1 MSMNDFRRMALAMD
15 QRVRQLRQEGV
26 GGQELIHRM
35 VGHLPDLQKIWV
47 GTNDEQ
53 LAQLC
58 QDYPGFYQYASL
70 MEEGAEAQRANPN
83 PKYQDLPEL
92 NDPLKQLLAALLTDA
107 ATLEYGYQK
116 LLNSVRGPGSRSLLD
131 ELNKRYRTWDRNR
144 ERFFLEVKESGV
156 PDRSIEV
163 LNPLV
168 NQLSERITQLKKRA
182 FAR

>member
-1 MSMNDFRRMALAMD
+1 MSMKDFRSIALSID
-15 QRVRQLRQEGV
+15 QRARQLGQDGV
-26 GGQELIHRM
+26 SGQELIHRM

-47 GTNDEQ
+47 GATDEQ
-53 LAQLC
+53 LATLC
-58 QDYPGFYQYASL
+58 EEYPGFYQYASL

-92 NDPLKQLLAALLTDA
+92 NDALKQLLAGLLTDA

-144 ERFFLEVKESGV
+144 ERFFLELKESGV
-156 PDRSIEV
+156 PDRSMEV